1 MNIELYDFEKK
12 LVTANNQTPNET
24 PSDEEIN
31 KKYVAGEARVI
42 TENGSIKLPLL
53 NGMFKTDNYILKPD
67 YQRRLTW
74 NNKKRSKLIE
84 SFIMNIPVPPVFLYE
99 TEFGVYQVMD
109 GLQRISTI
117 IAFFNNGFK
126 LEGLLEWNELNG
138 RFYNDLPQKIKEG
151 IERRQLSVI
160 TLLKESAKNSEQE
173 ANMKKMVFE
182 RLNTGGVKLDQQEV
196 RNALYPG
203 PFNNLCHELS
213 ENDTFRKLWGI
224 EISNTASTFQ
234 LEGTDVELDDSDIES
249 DDVFVESDD
258 MSISNKSNNKL
269 FVRMYDV
276 ELVLR
281 FFAMRNIEN
290 YNIQLSKFLDLY
302 LENANKLSESN
313 LEILRQKFITSMEK
327 VNCLFG
333 DKAFCR
339 YVQNGE
345 KSGWTKPQKMI
356 FDPLMLAIESVG
368 LDIDLSNASK
378 ERNIEILKNMYE
390 NQGDKFNGKK
400 QSKVDIEE
408 RTEFF
413 ITIIREIISA

>member
-12 LVTANNQTPNET
+12 LVTVNNQPTNEI

-53 NGMFKTDNYILKPD
+53 NGMFKTANYILKPD

-138 RFYNDLPQKIKEG
+138 RFYDDLPQKIKEG

-182 RLNTGGVKLDQQEV
+182 RLNTGGVKLEQQEV

-203 PFNNLCHELS
+203 PFNNMCHELS
-213 ENDTFRKLWGI
+213 ENEIFRKLWGI
-224 EISNTASTFQ
+224 EVSNMPNSSQ
-234 LEGTDVELDDSDIES
+234 LANIDDELEDSD
-249 DDVFVESDD
+249 VESDD
-258 MSISNKSNNKL
+258 IAVELDGISNKSNNKL
-269 FVRMYDV
+269 FVRMFDV

-327 VNCLFG
+327 VNYLFG

-345 KSGWTKPQKMI
+345 KSGWTNPQKMI
-356 FDPLMLAIESVG
+356 YDPLMLAIESV
-368 LDIDLSNASK
+368 DIDISNTSI
-378 ERNIEILKNMYE
+378 ERNITILESMYE
-390 NQGDKFNGKK
+390 NEGNKFNGKK

-408 RTEFF
+408 RVELF
-413 ITIIREIISA
+413 IAVIREITSA

>member
-12 LVTANNQTPNET
+12 LVTVNNQPTNKI

-53 NGMFKTDNYILKPD
+53 NGMFKTANYILKPD

-138 RFYNDLPQKIKEG
+138 RSYDELPQKIKEG

-160 TLLKESAKNSEQE
+160 TLLKESAKNSGQE
-173 ANMKKMVFE
+173 SNMKKMVFE
-182 RLNTGGVKLDQQEV
+182 RLNTGGVKLEQQEV

-203 PFNNLCHELS
+203 PFNNMCHELS
-213 ENDTFRKLWGI
+213 ENEIFRKLWGI
-224 EISNTASTFQ
+224 EVSNMPNSSQ
-234 LEGTDVELDDSDIES
+234 LANIDDELEDSDVEADDIAVELDD
-249 DDVFVESDD
+249 
-258 MSISNKSNNKL
+258 ISNKSNNKL
-269 FVRMYDV
+269 FVRMFDI

-327 VNCLFG
+327 VNYLFG

-345 KSGWTKPQKMI
+345 KSGWTNPQKMI
-356 FDPLMLAIESVG
+356 YDPLMLAIESV
-368 LDIDLSNASK
+368 DIDISNTSI
-378 ERNIEILKNMYE
+378 ERNITILKSMYE
-390 NQGDKFNGKK
+390 NQGSKFNGKK

-408 RTEFF
+408 RVELF
-413 ITIIREIISA
+413 IAAIREITSA

>member
-12 LVTANNQTPNET
+12 LVTVNNQPTNKI

-53 NGMFKTDNYILKPD
+53 NGMFKTANYILKPD

-138 RFYNDLPQKIKEG
+138 RSYDELPQKIKEG

-173 ANMKKMVFE
+173 SNMKKMVFE
-182 RLNTGGVKLDQQEV
+182 RLNTGGVKLEQQEV

-203 PFNNLCHELS
+203 PFNNMCHELS
-213 ENDTFRKLWGI
+213 ENEIFRKLWGI
-224 EISNTASTFQ
+224 EVSNMPNSSQ
-234 LEGTDVELDDSDIES
+234 LANIDDELEDSDVEADDIAVELDD
-249 DDVFVESDD
+249 
-258 MSISNKSNNKL
+258 ISNKSNNKL
-269 FVRMYDV
+269 FVRMFDI

-327 VNCLFG
+327 VNYLFG

-345 KSGWTKPQKMI
+345 KSGWTNPQKMI
-356 FDPLMLAIESVG
+356 YDPLMLAIESV
-368 LDIDLSNASK
+368 DIDISNTSI
-378 ERNIEILKNMYE
+378 ERNITILKSMYE
-390 NQGDKFNGKK
+390 NQGSKFNGKK

-408 RTEFF
+408 RVELF
-413 ITIIREIISA
+413 IAAIREITSA

>member
-1 MNIELYDFEKK
+1 
-12 LVTANNQTPNET
+12 
-24 PSDEEIN
+24 
-31 KKYVAGEARVI
+31 
-42 TENGSIKLPLL
+42 
-53 NGMFKTDNYILKPD
+53 MFKTNNYILKPE

-224 EISNTASTFQ
+224 EVSNTPNTFQ
-234 LEGTDVELDDSDIES
+234 LEGTDVELDDSDVES

-302 LENANKLSESN
+302 LENANKLSEDN

-327 VNCLFG
+327 VDYLFG

-368 LDIDLSNASK
+368 IDNDLSNTSK
-378 ERNIEILKNMYE
+378 ERNIAILKNMYE

-400 QSKVDIEE
+400 QSKLDIEE

>member
-1 MNIELYDFEKK
+1 MHIELYDFEKN
-12 LVTANNQTPNET
+12 LVTVNNQITNSVPN
-24 PSDEEIN
+24 DEEIN

-53 NGMFKTDNYILKPD
+53 TGMFKTNNYILQPN
-67 YQRRLTW
+67 YQRRITW

-117 IAFFNNGFK
+117 IDFFDNGFK
-126 LEGLLEWNELNG
+126 LEGLLEWSELNG
-138 RFYNDLPQKIKEG
+138 RSYNALPQKIKEG

-160 TLLKESAKNSEQE
+160 TLLKESAKNTEQE

-182 RLNTGGVKLDQQEV
+182 RLNTGGVKLEQQEV

-203 PFNNLCHELS
+203 PFNDMCLKLS
-213 ENDTFRKLWGI
+213 ENDTFRLLWGI
-224 EISNTASTFQ
+224 EVSNAS
-234 LEGTDVELDDSDIES
+234 VSNELDNSDIELEDSDIDT
-249 DDVFVESDD
+249 DDVVVESDD
-258 MSISNKSNNKL
+258 INTINISNNKL

-290 YNIQLSKFLDLY
+290 YNMQLSKFLDLY
-302 LENANKLSESN
+302 LENANKLSEN
-313 LEILRQKFITSMEK
+313 DLEKLRQKFIDSMEMA
-327 VNCLFG
+327 NYLFG
-333 DKAFCR
+333 DKAFCK
-339 YVQNGE
+339 YVQNGDRW
-345 KSGWTKPQKMI
+345 GWTKPQKMI
-356 FDPLMLAIESVG
+356 FDSLMLAIESV
-368 LDIDLSNASK
+368 DIITDMDNISK
-378 ERNIEILKNMYE
+378 DNNIEILKNMYS
-390 NQGDKFNGKK
+390 NHGSQFNGKK

-408 RTEFF
+408 RVEIF
-413 ITIIREIISA
+413 INIIRDIVSA

>member
-53 NGMFKTDNYILKPD
+53 NGMFKTNNYILKPD

-74 NNKKRSKLIE
+74 TNKKRSKLIE

-182 RLNTGGVKLDQQEV
+182 RLNTGGVKLEQQEV

-213 ENDTFRKLWGI
+213 KNDIFRKLWGI
-224 EISNTASTFQ
+224 EVSNAANTFQ
-234 LEGTDVELDDSDIES
+234 LEGTDVELEDSDIES
-249 DDVFVESDD
+249 DDVFAESDD

-302 LENANKLSESN
+302 LENANKLSEGN
-313 LEILRQKFITSMEK
+313 LEILRQKFISSMEK
-327 VNCLFG
+327 VNYLFG

-345 KSGWTKPQKMI
+345 RSGWTKPQKMI
-356 FDPLMLAIESVG
+356 FDPLMLAIESV
-368 LDIDLSNASK
+368 DIDISNTSK
-378 ERNIEILKNMYE
+378 ERNIAILKNMYK
-390 NQGDKFNGKK
+390 NQGTKFNGKK
-400 QSKVDIEE
+400 QSKAEIEE

-413 ITIIREIISA
+413 ITVIREIISA